1 MFTYL
6 SVKHAELDYSRFIK
20 TAESLAVEHTVMKQF
35 LTEVIVQKI
44 PLEDHFREIAY
55 PIKCTIE
62 SSYKE
67 VGTLLALKAERCLS
81 SS

>member
-1 MFTYL
+1 M
-6 SVKHAELDYSRFIK
+6 KHAELDYSKFIK
-20 TAESLAVEHTVMKQF
+20 TAENLAVEHSIMKQF
-35 LTEVIVQKI
+35 LAEAIVQKI
-44 PLEDHFREIAY
+44 PLEDHFREVAY
-55 PIKCTIE
+55 LIKCAIE